1 MRRLLAIL
9 AVLWITLFASTQV
22 VHAGA
27 HTYDTSGIERV
38 GVQQVKAVGVGTT
51 TAGAVIHTYDVR
63 TIARVDVHG
72 LGAVEANR
80 AQASGSREGSASCPR
95 QAHGISVTTSVVCVA
110 TNTADDLVGLA
121 DDVAT
126 VVRPASTPWGRTVQD
141 FQVNGDAWSRVSAH
155 AEAASGQIYRGGTSI
170 EEVFTSGDQWLVRHQ
185 IYDSTGN
192 LVHETF
198 RPYAKFG
205 AG

>member
-1 MRRLLAIL
+1 MITRGPATAWRAHPQARRLLGAMLALLTVVFL
-9 AVLWITLFASTQV
+9 AVDLGST
-22 VHAGA
+22 
-27 HTYDTSGIERV
+27 
-38 GVQQVKAVGVGTT
+38 TT
-51 TAGAVIHTYDVR
+51 TAASAYGYDAPAV
-63 TIARVDVHG
+63 ARVDAG
-72 LGAVEANR
+72 PFTPAEASPT
-80 AQASGSREGSASCPR
+80 QLSGSREESASL
-95 QAHGISVTTSVVCVA
+95 SVDARGTSTTRSGSFIA
-110 TNTADDLVGLA
+110 TNTVDDALGLA
-121 DDVAT
+121 DDAAA

-155 AEAASGQIYRGGTSI
+155 AEAASGRIYRGGTSI
-170 EEVFTSGDQWLVRHQ
+170 EEVFTSGDKWLVRHQ